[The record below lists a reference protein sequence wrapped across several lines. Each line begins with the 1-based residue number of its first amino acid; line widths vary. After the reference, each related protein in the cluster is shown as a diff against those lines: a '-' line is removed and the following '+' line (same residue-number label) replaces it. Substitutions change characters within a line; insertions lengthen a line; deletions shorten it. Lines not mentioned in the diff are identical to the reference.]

1 MRLKRS
7 FFLLMST
14 ILFLSSSLFSQAYN
28 LPESVAYDGI
38 NDLYW
43 ISNTGT
49 PTAANEGNLNTVKPD
64 DTANIVDTISGIA
77 SSIRGIAR
85 YESALI
91 AATTNVSGNAEVVI
105 FIELTTKTVY
115 KEITITEGDF
125 INDVAISSDGSKIY
139 VSDNNNIYEIDV
151 NTSTYTVLLA
161 NAGANGLL
169 YDGTNNRL
177 IFTDDRQI
185 NDSAISAIDLNTK
198 NVTTLITN
206 TNFQWLDGL
215 TVDQHGNF
223 YVTCW
228 SDPNS
233 IYKYDPT
240 FTTVN
245 KLPYFNDN
253 GAGYA
258 DIYYDQTNDILVVPE
273 MNNNAVQFVQ
283 PNNLVKTEKE
293 EGLPTGIQLNQNFPN
308 PFNPSTTINY
318 EIISEGLV
326 NITVYDL
333 LGSEV
338 VRLVNQVEQ
347 PGNRSVRWDGR
358 DQQGNIVNGGV
369 YVYRLTIG
377 NHTETKKMVFLK

>member
-14 ILFLSSSLFSQAYN
+14 ILFLSSQLFSQAYN
-28 LPESVAYDGI
+28 SPESVAYDGV

-64 DTANIVDTISGIA
+64 DTANIVSTISDIA
-77 SSIRGIAR
+77 SSIRGIAIKD
-85 YESALI
+85 ATMI
-91 AATTNVSGNAEVVI
+91 AASTAVGSSDQVLL
-105 FIELTTKTVY
+105 FIELINGTVY
-115 KEITITEGDF
+115 KEITITQGDF
-125 INDVAISSDGSKIY
+125 INDVAIGDGGLVY
-139 VSDNNNIYEIDV
+139 LSDNNNIYEIDL

-161 NAGANGLL
+161 NAGANGLF

-177 IFTDDRQI
+177 IFTDDRPLTG
-185 NDSAISAIDLNTK
+185 SAISAIDLNTK

-245 KLPYFNDN
+245 KLPYFNDV

-273 MNNNAVQFVQ
+273 MNNNAVQFAQ

-293 EGLPTGIQLNQNFPN
+293 EGLPVGIRLNQNFPN

-333 LGSEV
+333 LGSEIV
-338 VRLVNQVEQ
+338 QLVNQVEQ